1 MTKEEMR
8 SRITEIM
15 DEALKIEKLK
25 DLSKDMDQTMKR
37 TDLSETSRDALVIG
51 YAALL
56 RNVYRETQSV
66 WLHLYDLRN
75 NIAEEEAKDDT
86 AV

>member
-15 DEALKIEKLK
+15 DEALKIERLK
-25 DLSKDMDQTMKR
+25 DLSKDMDQTMKQ
-37 TDLSETSRDALVIG
+37 TDLSDTTRAALVIG

-56 RNVYRETQSV
+56 RNVYRETQSI
-66 WLHLYDLRN
+66 WLHLYYLRN